1 MHSLNNNGDSL
12 AQEFARILGANL
24 EPKISKKASM
34 EEVSE
39 ADVQESMA
47 SDVELEDDI
56 ADMLIETSDEGV
68 SMASDSIDDDVAEL
82 DAYDN
87 LSDKH
92 AKIMDGLSKIAS
104 SLRSKNEGFAA
115 DVVEATALSIV
126 DDFRKEAQS
135 KAAVC
140 SELSK
145 IASELDRSGDDLSA
159 DIVRVTLERVR
170 NN

>member
-12 AQEFARILGANL
+12 AQEFARILGTNL

-34 EEVSE
+34 DE
-39 ADVQESMA
+39 AADSDTQESMA
-47 SDVELEDDI
+47 DDVKLEDDI
-56 ADMLIETSDEGV
+56 ADMLIENSNEGV
-68 SMASDSIDDDVAEL
+68 SMASDSIDNDVAEL

-92 AKIMDGLSKIAS
+92 AKIIDGLSKIAS
-104 SLRSKNEGFAA
+104 SLRGKNEGFAA

-126 DDFRKEAQS
+126 DDFKKEAQN
-135 KAAVC
+135 KAMIC
-140 SELSK
+140 GELSK
-145 IASELDRSGDDLSA
+145 IASELDENGDDLSA
-159 DIVRVTLERVR
+159 DMVRVTIERVR

>member
-1 MHSLNNNGDSL
+1 MHSLNNNGDSI

-47 SDVELEDDI
+47 SDLSLEDDI
-56 ADMLIETSDEGV
+56 ADMLIQTSDEGV

-82 DAYDN
+82 DAYDD

-126 DDFRKEAQS
+126 DDFKKEAQS

-145 IASELDRSGDDLSA
+145 IARELDRSGDDLSA
-159 DIVRVTLERVR
+159 DMVRVTLERVR

>member
-104 SLRSKNEGFAA
+104 SLRGKNEGFAA

-126 DDFRKEAQS
+126 DDFKKEAKS
-135 KAAVC
+135 KAVIC

-145 IASELDRSGDDLSA
+145 IATELESSGDDLSA
-159 DIVRVTLERVR
+159 DMVRITLDRVR
-170 NN
+170 NS

>member
-12 AQEFARILGANL
+12 AREFARILGANL

-82 DAYDN
+82 EAYDN

-104 SLRSKNEGFAA
+104 SLRGKNEGFAA
-115 DVVEATALSIV
+115 DVVEATALSII

-135 KAAVC
+135 RAAVC